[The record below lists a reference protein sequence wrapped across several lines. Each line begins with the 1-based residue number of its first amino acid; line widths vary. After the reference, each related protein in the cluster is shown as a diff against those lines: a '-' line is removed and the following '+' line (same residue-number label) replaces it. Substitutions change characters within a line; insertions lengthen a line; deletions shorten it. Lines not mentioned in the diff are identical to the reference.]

1 MTAPFD
7 TAVTDELLVTT
18 RSVRKRLDL
27 ARPVE
32 PEVIVDCLR
41 VAVQAPTA
49 SNTQTWRWLVVTDAS
64 KRAGLAEL
72 YRQAGGAYLKA
83 QAESGL
89 VGQQKRVYD
98 SANYL
103 ADHLH
108 EVPVHVVPCILGRVD
123 GKGNEGTAAF
133 YGSIIPAAWSF
144 MLALRSRGL
153 GSTWTTPHLMKE
165 QEAAALLGIPDDVT
179 QVALLPWPTRWART
193 SSPPPGL
200 RWRRSPIGTAGQLP
214 RTETAPRPEDQPP
227 SDSRALMAKAS
238 RAASSGSVRH
248 KRNSPRPKSSTSD
261 SMAWRNDPVMS
272 TTMVNS
278 SGAIHAV
285 PWLHTSKRL
294 NQVASRPAGIMLAN
308 RLRDR
313 ATVPP
318 RAMPMATPA
327 TTASVLLSRTA

>member
-1 MTAPFD
+1 MATSFD
-7 TAVTDELLVTT
+7 TAVTDELLATT

-49 SNTQTWRWLVVTDAS
+49 SNTQTWRWLVVSDAA

-108 EVPVHVVPCILGRVD
+108 EVPIHVIPCILGRVE

-133 YGSIIPAAWSF
+133 YGSVIPAAWSF

-153 GSTWTTPHLMKE
+153 GSTWTTLHLMKE

-179 QVALLPWPTRWART
+179 QVALLPVAYTVGTDFKPAAR
-193 SSPPPGL
+193 PPVEEITY
-200 RWRRSPIGTAGQLP
+200 W
-214 RTETAPRPEDQPP
+214 
-227 SDSRALMAKAS
+227 DSW
-238 RAASSGSVRH
+238 AASSVGDG
-248 KRNSPRPKSSTSD
+248 TS
-261 SMAWRNDPVMS
+261 A
-272 TTMVNS
+272 
-278 SGAIHAV
+278 
-285 PWLHTSKRL
+285 
-294 NQVASRPAGIMLAN
+294 
-308 RLRDR
+308 
-313 ATVPP
+313 
-318 RAMPMATPA
+318 
-327 TTASVLLSRTA
+327 